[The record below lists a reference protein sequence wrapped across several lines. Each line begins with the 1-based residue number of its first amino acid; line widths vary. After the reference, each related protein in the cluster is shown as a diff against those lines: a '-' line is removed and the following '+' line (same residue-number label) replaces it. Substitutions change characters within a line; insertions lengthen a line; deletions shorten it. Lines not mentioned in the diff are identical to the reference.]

1 MKADKLKSYRF
12 ATEAQWNSCFFVQ
25 VDRES
30 LRNKNQVR
38 PFAPYERPGTLLRSR
53 GGYAPAVTRAGEIF
67 WRDDHCA
74 THRLTSC
81 DYAPQEFY
89 APGSLGR
96 AKRIVSTATGLWAIT
111 AHPEVVELFEEDTFT
126 RLVTVEIHDAKMVD
140 LASDGDT
147 VWVLIQR
154 QAGWHAVQVNAR
166 GHEVRTVDFKG
177 IAKAASFIFLKR
189 SKHFVVL
196 AGDQYQKLY
205 WFDSNG
211 GCARF
216 SLQVGALHP
225 CFTADALG
233 SDSSDRVFLA
243 GADDDRKG
251 RSFVLIL
258 DAEGNSLGDV
268 LLDPKDAPV
277 TGIAANRD
285 SLLITGP
292 RGLTQF
298 SVAEVV
304 PEGAEHVQCTL
315 ITPQLFS
322 PDREDKRRWLR
333 VEAKAI
339 LPEGSTLEISW
350 MATDNEVVTRDRLKA
365 LANDESVPAKQVV
378 AKLLSEPGVRRG
390 QTIFSGVAGPGK
402 ENEEAVFTAK
412 LFDVKERY
420 LKVCVTLSAA
430 SGARLPVL
438 SELNV
443 FYPGRTLME
452 DLPSI
457 YQREEDQ
464 PDSFLRALVG
474 VLETTTQGL
483 DRRIASLG
491 SYINP
496 ATATEPWLDFIA
508 RWLGVPWDDALT
520 LDQKRAVVM
529 RASEIAKGRGTRAG
543 LEALLDA
550 LFPGS
555 PPRFRVKDVTAD
567 FGFAVVGG
575 ESCAGSALPA
585 MLGGYTR
592 WRSELN
598 ANAVLGRTRLPCAN
612 QLEDGVWQLAGRVQV
627 EVAATAAELAAW
639 RPWLP
644 ALITQMVPLTA
655 RLELRWVSKR
665 AFRSGRLDGTVKLE
679 SPPKPQLGTDAITGL
694 ALLPDRG
701 VRLSKCGAPMGTRLR

>member
-12 ATEAQWNSCFFVQ
+12 ATEAQWNSCAFVQ

-30 LRNKNQVR
+30 LSKHNQIR
-38 PFAPYERPGTLLRSR
+38 PFAPYERPGTLLGSS
-53 GGYAPAVTRAGEIF
+53 GAYAPAITRAGEIF
-67 WRDDHCA
+67 WRDNHCA
-74 THRLTSC
+74 IHRLTSC
-81 DYAPQEFY
+81 DYAPNEFY
-89 APGSLGR
+89 AAGSLGR
-96 AKRIVSTATGLWAIT
+96 AKRIVPTTSGLWVIT
-111 AHPEVVELFEEDTFT
+111 SHPDVVELFEDETWT
-126 RLVTVEIHDAKMVD
+126 RLATVKIQDAKMVD
-140 LASDGDT
+140 IAGDGDT

-154 QAGWHAVQVNAR
+154 QGCWHAVQVDAC
-166 GHEVRTVDFKG
+166 GHEVRTINFTG
-177 IAKAASFIFLKR
+177 ISKAVSFVFLKR
-189 SKHFVVL
+189 SKRFVVL
-196 AGDQYQKLY
+196 GGGQYQKLY

-211 GCARF
+211 RELF
-216 SLQVGALHP
+216 NLQVGTLHL

-233 SDSSDRVFLA
+233 SDSSERVFLA
-243 GADDDRKG
+243 GADDER

-258 DAEGNSLGDV
+258 DAEGNPVGDV
-268 LLDPKDAPV
+268 LLDAKDAPV
-277 TGIAANRD
+277 TGIAGNRD

-292 RGLTQF
+292 RGLTRF

-304 PEGAEHVQCTL
+304 PVGAEHVECTL
-315 ITPQLFS
+315 ITPRLLS

-333 VEAKAI
+333 VEAKAT

-350 MATDNEVVTRDRLKA
+350 TATNDEVVPPYGLKT
-365 LANDESVPAKQVV
+365 LASDESVPAKQLV
-378 AKLLSEPGVRRG
+378 ASVLSEPGVSRG
-390 QTIFSGVAGPGK
+390 QTLFAGVAGPTK
-402 ENEEAVFTAK
+402 ENEEALFTAK
-412 LFDVKERY
+412 LFDVKKRY
-420 LKVCVTLSAA
+420 LRVCVTLSAA

-443 FYPGRTLME
+443 IYPGRTLME

-483 DRRIASLG
+483 DRRIGSLG
-491 SYINP
+491 SYISP
-496 ATATEPWLDFIA
+496 ATTTEPWLDFIA

-520 LDQKRAVVM
+520 LVQKRAVIM

-543 LEALLDA
+543 LEALLGT

-575 ESCAGSALPA
+575 DSVAGSALPA

-592 WRSELN
+592 WRPELN

-627 EVAATAAELAAW
+627 EVVATATERAAW
-639 RPWLP
+639 QLWLL

-655 RLELRWVSKR
+655 RVDLRWVSKR
-665 AFRSGRLDGTVKLE
+665 ALRSGRLDGTMELE
-679 SPPKPQLGTDAITGL
+679 SPPEAKLGTDAITGL
-694 ALLPDRG
+694 ALLPERG
-701 VRLSKCGAPMGTRLR
+701 GRLSKCGAPMGTRLR

>member
-12 ATEAQWNSCFFVQ
+12 ATEAQWNSCVFVQ

-30 LRNKNQVR
+30 LLKNKEVR

-53 GGYAPAVTRAGEIF
+53 GGHAPAVTRTGEIF

-74 THRLTSC
+74 VHRLTSC
-81 DYAPQEFY
+81 DYAPDESY

-96 AKRIVSTATGLWAIT
+96 ANRIVSTASGLWVIA
-111 AHPEVVELFEEDTFT
+111 AQPEAVELFEEDTLT
-126 RLVTVEIHDAKMVD
+126 RLATVKINDAKMVD
-140 LASDGDT
+140 IAGDGDT

-154 QAGWHAVQVNAR
+154 QASWHAVQVDAR

-177 IAKAASFIFLKR
+177 IAKAASFVFLKR
-189 SKHFVVL
+189 SKRFVL
-196 AGDQYQKLY
+196 LDDDQYQKLY

-211 GCARF
+211 CELF
-216 SLQVGALHP
+216 NLQVGALHP

-233 SDSSDRVFLA
+233 SDSSDKVFLA
-243 GADDDRKG
+243 GADNDRK
-251 RSFVLIL
+251 RRPFVLIL
-258 DAEGNSLGDV
+258 DAAGSSLGDV
-268 LLDPKDAPV
+268 LLETKDVPV
-277 TGIAANRD
+277 TGIVANRD

-298 SVAEVV
+298 SVADVV
-304 PEGAEHVQCTL
+304 PEGADHVQCML

-350 MATDNEVVTRDRLKA
+350 MATDNEVVTRDRLRG
-365 LANDESVPAKQVV
+365 LANDESVPAKQLV
-378 AKLLSEPGVRRG
+378 ANVLSEPGVRRG
-390 QTIFSGVAGPGK
+390 QTLFSGVARPGK

-420 LKVCVTLSAA
+420 LRVCVTLSAA

-438 SELNV
+438 SELAV

-464 PDSFLRALVG
+464 PDSFLRSLVG

-483 DRRIASLG
+483 DRRIGSMG

-543 LEALLDA
+543 LETLLEA

-555 PPRFRVKDVTAD
+555 PPGFRVKDVTAD

-575 ESCAGSALPA
+575 ESGAASALPA

-612 QLEDGVWQLAGRVQV
+612 QLEDGVSK
-627 EVAATAAELAAW
+627 W
-639 RPWLP
+639 RRR
-644 ALITQMVPLTA
+644 PL
-655 RLELRWVSKR
+655 
-665 AFRSGRLDGTVKLE
+665 SGQRG
-679 SPPKPQLGTDAITGL
+679 
-694 ALLPDRG
+694 DRG
-701 VRLSKCGAPMGTRLR
+701 YLP